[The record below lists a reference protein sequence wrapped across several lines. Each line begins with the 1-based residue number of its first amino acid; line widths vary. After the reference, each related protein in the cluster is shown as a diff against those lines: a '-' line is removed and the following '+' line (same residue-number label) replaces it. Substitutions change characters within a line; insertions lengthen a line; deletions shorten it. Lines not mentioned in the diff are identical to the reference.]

1 MWYTNESVSGY
12 YAMYKNRKL
21 KEAMRKEKVRKAK
34 KRKEKLKKMKLK
46 AVIKLQRQ
54 QIKEDLIAEK
64 KHKKQEKM
72 EMLKQLGYQKGYTP
86 KNPLVRH
93 KRSRDLDI
101 SRQLWEK
108 RKAGASALKLAFE
121 YEMHPITV
129 MRHIKEYQLYL
140 NLKNN
145 PIDILE

>member
-1 MWYTNESVSGY
+1 MWYTNEGVSNF

-21 KEAMRKEKVRKAK
+21 KEAFRKEKERKAK
-34 KRKEKLKKMKLK
+34 KRKEKLKKMKLR
-46 AVIKLQRQ
+46 AEIKLERLR
-54 QIKEDLIAEK
+54 IKEDLIAEK
-64 KHKKQEKM
+64 KRAKQDKI

-93 KRSRDLDI
+93 ARSRNLEI

-108 RKAGASALKLAFE
+108 RKGGASALKLAFE
-121 YEMHPITV
+121 YDMHPVTV
-129 MRHIKEYQLYL
+129 MRHVKEYQLYL

-145 PIDILE
+145 PIDMLE